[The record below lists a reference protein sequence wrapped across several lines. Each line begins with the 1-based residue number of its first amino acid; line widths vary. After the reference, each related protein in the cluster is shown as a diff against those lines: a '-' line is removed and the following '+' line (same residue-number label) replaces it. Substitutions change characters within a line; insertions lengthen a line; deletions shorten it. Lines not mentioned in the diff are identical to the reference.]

1 MTAVAASGF
10 TYFHKRYCI
19 VNLQLKRDRW
29 YYFAQF
35 TVTIKLIQLFY
46 LQLKLF
52 KMYIQLKVII
62 SVTVSYHSYKPYY
75 IRVQYKIKKK
85 AGDAMYL

>member
-1 MTAVAASGF
+1 
-10 TYFHKRYCI
+10 
-19 VNLQLKRDRW
+19 
-29 YYFAQF
+29 
-35 TVTIKLIQLFY
+35 
-46 LQLKLF
+46 
-52 KMYIQLKVII
+52 MYIQLKVII